1 MESLVASEFAG
12 AAEDVQEWV
21 EWALSGDYWMR
32 PLYYKTYVDADPE
45 KNKKGLKLNIF
56 CHPLIACGLGYH
68 LGRTSSIPA
77 SIKSTKRP
85 TGALIMAI
93 QAAYRAVAR
102 WSSGLY
108 VQPPRPYSDFSG
120 DNWGDSEKRMP
131 NVGSL
136 TLPPYTIQGKTPTK
150 DIERVV
156 NKLSDKRWEDILS
169 AAGEM
174 AVVRGKK
181 KGWSSEDGAADL
193 DADAKAEE
201 EETDFEIED
210 DADSAM
216 DTTEGN

>member
-1 MESLVASEFAG
+1 
-12 AAEDVQEWV
+12 
-21 EWALSGDYWMR
+21 
-32 PLYYKTYVDADPE
+32 
-45 KNKKGLKLNIF
+45 
-56 CHPLIACGLGYH
+56 
-68 LGRTSSIPA
+68 
-77 SIKSTKRP
+77 
-85 TGALIMAI
+85 MAI
-93 QAAYRAVAR
+93 QAAYRAIAR
-102 WSSGLY
+102 WSSGSY

-120 DNWGDSEKRMP
+120 DNWGDSEKRTP

-216 DTTEGN
+216 DTTEG

>member
-1 MESLVASEFAG
+1 MESLVASEFA
-12 AAEDVQEWV
+12 V
-21 EWALSGDYWMR
+21 ALSGDYWMR
-32 PLYYKTYVDADPE
+32 PLYYKTYVDVDPE

-68 LGRTSSIPA
+68 LGCTSSIPA

-93 QAAYRAVAR
+93 QA
-102 WSSGLY
+102 
-108 VQPPRPYSDFSG
+108 PPRPYSDFS
-120 DNWGDSEKRMP
+120 
-131 NVGSL
+131 GSL

-156 NKLSDKRWEDILS
+156 NKLSDN
-169 AAGEM
+169 GEM
-174 AVVRGKK
+174 AV
-181 KGWSSEDGAADL
+181 
-193 DADAKAEE
+193 AEE